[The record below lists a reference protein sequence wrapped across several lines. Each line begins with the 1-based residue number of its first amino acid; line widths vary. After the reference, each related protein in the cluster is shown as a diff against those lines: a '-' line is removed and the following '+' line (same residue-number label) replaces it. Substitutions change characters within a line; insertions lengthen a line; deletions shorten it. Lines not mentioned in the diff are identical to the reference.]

1 MKKLMNLAG
10 WVKRQ
15 PAYAAAILFALAI
28 PFSYLCNILFFYIGL
43 CFEANTARSVLF
55 ILFNIGFALA
65 CGLFFLYSL
74 RRRMFAWGGLIPL
87 GIVLLFF
94 AGSFLASLLL
104 FGRTSDWTGILLQ
117 FICIAV
123 PAFLAGACGGAWR
136 AEDQFL
142 PLLERISFFLIPASV
157 IYLVGAV
164 FQCNPYNY
172 GANLGI
178 IGYMNFAYTLMPFLM
193 ALWFRF
199 VAGADMKAPLSG
211 KPYRRPQLVRGWMI
225 ALFWLSI
232 MATGCRGPI
241 VCSVVFFG
249 LIFLDSCIRRRA
261 IKRTSAI
268 SAAAM
273 GVLCISLFV
282 ITLPGMGRLSNT
294 MPTFLEGLAN
304 GQFTTSSHVDVL
316 TEEELDSL
324 VETPEKPP
332 VQQETPSGTEQTPPA
347 TEQEPPEPAQD
358 PEEEVNIGNR
368 GTLFKLAWKEFRNAP
383 ITGMGPLGFTEKYDM
398 YPHSALL
405 ELLSETGIIGCGLLL
420 ALLILAAIRIFFRSS
435 HNLEMLFFLLPYG
448 VAANISGTVWTCAPL
463 LFVLGYGLALKKKEG
478 DT

>member
-10 WVKRQ
+10 WVNRQ

-28 PFSYLCNILFFYIGL
+28 PFTYLSNILFFYIGL

-55 ILFNIGFALA
+55 ILFNVGFALA

-74 RRRMFAWGGLIPL
+74 RHRRFARRELIPL
-87 GIVLLFF
+87 GLVLLFF
-94 AGSFLASLLL
+94 AGSFLVSLLL
-104 FGRTSDWTGILLQ
+104 FGRTSHWTETLLQ
-117 FICIAV
+117 FICMAV
-123 PAFLAGACGGAWR
+123 PVFLAGACGGAWR
-136 AEDQFL
+136 AEGQFL
-142 PLLERISFFLIPASV
+142 PLLERISFFLVPASV

-193 ALWFRF
+193 ALWLRF
-199 VAGADMKAPLSG
+199 VAGADMRAPLSG
-211 KPYRRPQLVRGWMI
+211 KAYRRPQLVRGWMI

-241 VCSVVFFG
+241 VCSVIFFG
-249 LIFLDSCIRRRA
+249 LTFLDSCMRRRA

-282 ITLPGMGRLSNT
+282 ITLPGMGRLSST
-294 MPTFLEGLAN
+294 MPAFLEGLAN
-304 GQFTTSSHVDVL
+304 RQITTSSRTDVL

-324 VETPEKPP
+324 VEAPDDPP
-332 VQQETPSGTEQTPPA
+332 VQQETPPDTEQSPPVTEETPP
-347 TEQEPPEPAQD
+347 EQAQD
-358 PEEEVNIGNR
+358 PEEEVDIGNR
-368 GTLFKLAWKEFRNAP
+368 GTLFKLAWKEFRNSP

-405 ELLSETGIIGCGLLL
+405 ELLSETGIVGCGLLL

-435 HNLEMLFFLLPYG
+435 HNVEMILFLLPYG

-478 DT
+478 DA

>member
-1 MKKLMNLAG
+1 M
-10 WVKRQ
+10 
-15 PAYAAAILFALAI
+15 
-28 PFSYLCNILFFYIGL
+28 
-43 CFEANTARSVLF
+43 
-55 ILFNIGFALA
+55 
-65 CGLFFLYSL
+65 
-74 RRRMFAWGGLIPL
+74 
-87 GIVLLFF
+87 
-94 AGSFLASLLL
+94 
-104 FGRTSDWTGILLQ
+104 
-117 FICIAV
+117 AV

-136 AEDQFL
+136 AEEQFL
-142 PLLERISFFLIPASV
+142 PLLERISFVLIPASV

-199 VAGADMKAPLSG
+199 VAGADMKTPLSG
-211 KPYRRPQLVRGWMI
+211 KHYRRPQLVREWMI

-261 IKRTSAI
+261 IKRTSVV
-268 SAAAM
+268 SAAAV
-273 GVLCISLFV
+273 GVLCVSLFV

-294 MPTFLEGLAN
+294 MPAFLEGLAN
-304 GQFTTSSHVDVL
+304 GQLTTSSHADVL
-316 TEEELDSL
+316 TEEDLDSL
-324 VETPEKPP
+324 VNTPA
-332 VQQETPSGTEQTPPA
+332 QQETPSDTEQTPP
-347 TEQEPPEPAQD
+347 EQAQD
-358 PEEEVNIGNR
+358 PEEEVDLGNR

-405 ELLSETGIIGCGLLL
+405 ELLSETGIVGCGLLL

-478 DT
+478 TA

>member
-10 WVKRQ
+10 WVNRQ
-15 PAYAAAILFALAI
+15 PACAAAILFALAI

-55 ILFNIGFALA
+55 ILFNMGFALA

-74 RRRMFAWGGLIPL
+74 GRRKFARGELILLGL
-87 GIVLLFF
+87 VLLFF
-94 AGSFLASLLL
+94 AGAFLASLLL
-104 FGRTSDWTGILLQ
+104 FGITSHWTETLLQ
-117 FICIAV
+117 FICMAV

-136 AEDQFL
+136 AEEQFL
-142 PLLERISFFLIPASV
+142 PLLERISFVLIPASV

-199 VAGADMKAPLSG
+199 VAGADMKTPLSG
-211 KPYRRPQLVRGWMI
+211 KHYRRPQLVREWMI

-261 IKRTSAI
+261 IKRTSVV
-268 SAAAM
+268 SAAAV
-273 GVLCISLFV
+273 GVLCVSLFV

-294 MPTFLEGLAN
+294 MPAFLEGLAN
-304 GQFTTSSHVDVL
+304 GQLTTSSHADVL
-316 TEEELDSL
+316 TEEDLDSL
-324 VETPEKPP
+324 VNTPA
-332 VQQETPSGTEQTPPA
+332 QQETPSDTEQTPP
-347 TEQEPPEPAQD
+347 EQAQD
-358 PEEEVNIGNR
+358 PEEEVDIGNR

-405 ELLSETGIIGCGLLL
+405 ELLSETGIVGCGLLL

-478 DT
+478 TA